1 LNQRFQRFRIDLNQL
16 VEPRRTIF
24 EPRHVLNLRIADN
37 SIIMGQA
44 MVLGLIQEGVLSPF
58 FNTSGLRVV
67 EKALRI

>member
-1 LNQRFQRFRIDLNQL
+1 MGKPS
-16 VEPRRTIF
+16 VKA
-24 EPRHVLNLRIADN
+24 LRAEAFGKSCN

-67 EKALRI
+67 EKGVPYLNE